1 MLHPGKI
8 LHFLN
13 FVGAELTLHGDQSPR
28 LWRPNKTQWELCSH
42 WLYKKQDHTSHNVIY
57 LLVRKP
63 KFKKGS
69 NSRPEIRKC
78 PADANTWSIWVKF
91 KQIHSDA
98 GHSLCWQKSVK
109 FVPVYLTSDFYFLI
123 IHFPDM
129 FDLTLFWSFFV
140 APPH

>member
-1 MLHPGKI
+1 METKAQGFDGQTKHNENYAATDFITSKI
-8 LHFLN
+8 
-13 FVGAELTLHGDQSPR
+13 TLPTMYS
-28 LWRPNKTQWELCSH
+28 
-42 WLYKKQDHTSHNVIY
+42 I
-57 LLVRKP
+57 LLVWRP

-69 NSRPEIRKC
+69 NSRPEIHKC
-78 PADANTWSIWVKF
+78 PADSNTWSIWVKF

-140 APPH
+140 DPPH